1 MRLLNWGQDEE
12 EGEPSG
18 DEDRSDLTLW
28 GKTKQSVQYKGIV
41 FLFVETKVD
50 ENEHENACT
59 YCLLCCMMYVLCMN
73 INIYIY
79 ILCLCM
85 QMRTETTQ

>member
-73 INIYIY
+73 INIYTLFMY
-79 ILCLCM
+79 ANAD
-85 QMRTETTQ
+85 